1 MGRRFD
7 FSMASFETQ
16 VINSGEVHFSCP
28 STPCASSSDLRRPC
42 LVQGEDTSL
51 HFLLRISKLRLSRLG
66 LRLISVFVCGVKKS
80 SEYLLRMPILSR
92 PGPMRCKENRL
103 PTGRSRHRAEHRPT
117 VTESV
122 SAWAPGSPRRA
133 VRPSSLR
140 TVARSQSLQLGT
152 KF

>member
-1 MGRRFD
+1 MK
-7 FSMASFETQ
+7 
-16 VINSGEVHFSCP
+16 
-28 STPCASSSDLRRPC
+28 STSSVLPPLVFLVVDLGRPC

-66 LRLISVFVCGVKKS
+66 LRLISVFVCGVKKR

-92 PGPMRCKENRL
+92 PGPMCCKENRL
-103 PTGRSRHRAEHRPT
+103 PTGRSRHRAEHPPT